1 MTNISPKEEEKRK
14 RAIFESMSPKRQ
26 KHILKK
32 GYEKWNPFLEPK
44 DPIDIR
50 KDKTKRTTQQL
61 VREFLQT
68 KSSEDYSNA
77 YGGGVFEM
85 CLGIV
90 NDDDKYK
97 GMLEFSIWYQELLKR
112 EGTE

>member
-1 MTNISPKEEEKRK
+1 MTKISPEEEEKRK
-14 RAIFESMSPKRQ
+14 SAIFESMSPRRQ

-32 GYEKWNPFLEPK
+32 GYEKWDPFMEPK

-77 YGGGVFEM
+77 YGGGVFEI

-112 EGTE
+112 EGNE